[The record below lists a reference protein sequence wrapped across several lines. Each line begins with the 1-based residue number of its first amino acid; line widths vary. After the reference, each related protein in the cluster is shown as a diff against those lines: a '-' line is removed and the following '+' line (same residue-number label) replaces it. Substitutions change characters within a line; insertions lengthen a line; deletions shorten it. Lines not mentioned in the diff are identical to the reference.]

1 MKRKTSMALLA
12 LLCATFCLSNLYAQK
27 KSKFGSFIKAVTE
40 VATEG
45 TKSKETVKTD
55 AKTTESAVA
64 VTNVVAEVVAW
75 KPGRP
80 VLSPSTKTV
89 FVYSVS

>member
-1 MKRKTSMALLA
+1 MRCKTAIVLLA
-12 LLCATFCLSNLYAQK
+12 LWCVTSGLSDLYAQK

-64 VTNVVAEVVAW
+64 VTNVVAELLLGNRADRFCLL
-75 KPGRP
+75 PQR
-80 VLSPSTKTV
+80 LCL
-89 FVYSVS
+89 